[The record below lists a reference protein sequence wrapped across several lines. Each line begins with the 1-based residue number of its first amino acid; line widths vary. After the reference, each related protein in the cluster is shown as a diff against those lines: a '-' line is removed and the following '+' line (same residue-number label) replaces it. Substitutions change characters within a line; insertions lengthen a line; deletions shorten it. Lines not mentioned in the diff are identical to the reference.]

1 MSIST
6 KEKEGKKKTD
16 PRKMLRV
23 QLAQPMALM
32 IIWAEF
38 DAMG

>member
-6 KEKEGKKKTD
+6 KEKEGKKK
-16 PRKMLRV
+16 KKKNKSE
-23 QLAQPMALM
+23 LM
-32 IIWAEF
+32 VIWAEF

>member
-6 KEKEGKKKTD
+6 KEKEGKKKN
-16 PRKMLRV
+16 KSE
-23 QLAQPMALM
+23 LM
-32 IIWAEF
+32 VIWAEF